1 MSPTGDQQQINQ
13 RQTSFRVTLVAVVA
27 QVGCL
32 TFLILLVAV
41 FGGLWLDKTFNTQP
55 MFTVGL
61 TIISA
66 LVSLVAILWI
76 VRNATSRLES
86 ASTPKTNF
94 SSKEETNSGKD

>member
-1 MSPTGDQQQINQ
+1 MSPTGDQQQAKQ
-13 RQTSFRVTLVAVVA
+13 RQTSLKVTLVAVVA

-32 TFLILLVAV
+32 TLLILLVAV
-41 FGGLWLDKTFNTQP
+41 IGGLWLDKTFNTRP

-61 TIISA
+61 TLLSA
-66 LVSLVAILWI
+66 LVSLVVILWI

-94 SSKEETNSGKD
+94 SEEEAHSGKD